1 MDGLLD
7 VQTRKEHCT
16 WSTISRMNFLLE
28 TVLFHTIVCCHVE
41 KFVRSW
47 SNLVVALALALGPT
61 QPPNSMGTVGSFP
74 RQESGQSL
82 RLTTHFHAVLRLRMN
97 AALPPFPLHAL
108 IACNGTVLPLLHV
121 HIIITGCIQNAFVKS
136 VIPPKTP
143 KTYKIRQSM
152 SYIMP

>member
-7 VQTRKEHCT
+7 VQTRTERRT

-28 TVLFHTIVCCHVE
+28 AVLFHTVVCCHAE

-47 SNLVVALALALGPT
+47 SNLIVALALALGTT
-61 QPPNSMGTVGSFP
+61 QHPNYVGTVGSFP
-74 RQESGQSL
+74 RRESGQSL
-82 RLTTHFHAVLRLRMN
+82 RLTTHFHVVLKLRMST
-97 AALPPFPLHAL
+97 ALPPLPLHAL
-108 IACNGTVLPLLHV
+108 IACSGTVLPLLYI
-121 HIIITGCIQNAFVKS
+121 HIIISGCIYSAFVKS
-136 VIPPKTP
+136 VIQPKTP